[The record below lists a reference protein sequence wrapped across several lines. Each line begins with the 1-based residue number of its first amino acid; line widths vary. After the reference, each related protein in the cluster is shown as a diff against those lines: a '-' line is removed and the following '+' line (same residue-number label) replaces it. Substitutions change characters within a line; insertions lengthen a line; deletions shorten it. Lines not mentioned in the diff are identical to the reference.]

1 MIWVKTDAGRAEMQ
15 ERRLV
20 RERAQ
25 RNLLL
30 LIDGQKSDEM
40 LLANVTGIAAD
51 DFRMLQEL
59 GLIAPAAARPGATA
73 PKPAATAPAASPSAA
88 PSAASPAPAE
98 PAGPLDYGQFTTA
111 LTQLISKQLGLRGFP
126 LTLAVEKAAT
136 IDELK
141 AVAER
146 TLAQVR
152 ERKGEAAYEA
162 ARRTLYG

>member
-30 LIDGQKSDEM
+30 LIDGQKSEAM

-51 DFRMLQEL
+51 DFRMLQAL
-59 GLIAPAAARPGATA
+59 GLITPAAARPGAAA
-73 PKPAATAPAASPSAA
+73 PKPAPAPTPSPAGPPAATPAPAAPAA
-88 PSAASPAPAE
+88 
-98 PAGPLDYGQFTTA
+98 PLDYAQFTTA

-126 LTLAVEKAAT
+126 LTLAVEKAAS

-146 TLAQVR
+146 TLAQIR
-152 ERKGEAAYEA
+152 ERKGEAAYET

>member
-1 MIWVKTDAGRAEMQ
+1 VIWVKTDAGRAEMQ

-30 LIDGQKSDEM
+30 LIDGQKSEAM
-40 LLANVTGIAAD
+40 LLANVAGIAAD

-59 GLIAPAAARPGATA
+59 GLIAPVA
-73 PKPAATAPAASPSAA
+73 PKPAPTPPAASAPPPAKPTPTAPAPS
-88 PSAASPAPAE
+88 
-98 PAGPLDYGQFTTA
+98 AGPLDYGQFTAT

-141 AVAER
+141 SVAER
-146 TLAQVR
+146 TLAQIR

-162 ARRTLYG
+162 ARRSLYG

>member
-30 LIDGQKSDEM
+30 LIDGQKSEAM

-51 DFRMLQEL
+51 DFRMLQAL
-59 GLIAPAAARPGATA
+59 GLITPAAARPGAAA
-73 PKPAATAPAASPSAA
+73 PKPAPAPTPSPVAPPAA
-88 PSAASPAPAE
+88 
-98 PAGPLDYGQFTTA
+98 PLDYAQFTTA

-126 LTLAVEKAAT
+126 LTLAVEKAAS

-146 TLAQVR
+146 TLAQIR
-152 ERKGEAAYEA
+152 ERKGEAAYET

>member
-30 LIDGQKSDEM
+30 LIDGQKSEAM

-51 DFRMLQEL
+51 DFRMLQAL
-59 GLIAPAAARPGATA
+59 GLITPAAARPGAAA
-73 PKPAATAPAASPSAA
+73 PKPAPSPAGPPAATPAPAAPAA
-88 PSAASPAPAE
+88 
-98 PAGPLDYGQFTTA
+98 PLDYAQFTTA

-126 LTLAVEKAAT
+126 LTLAVEKAAS

-146 TLAQVR
+146 TLAQIR
-152 ERKGEAAYEA
+152 ERKGEAAYET